1 MHAFVIGIEAACK
14 VGNAIS
20 PEHYAGGW
28 HVTSTCGVIGAAAAC
43 ARLLRL
49 DETQAAY
56 AIGMAAS
63 QSAGL
68 SEMLGSPT
76 RMFNMG
82 HAARSGF
89 MAAWYASKGI
99 ASSACA
105 LEAPRGFGNAF
116 TTRCDWAALTDTL
129 GVTWELAAN
138 AFKPYPCGIV
148 LHPLIDGCLQVA
160 AQSGA
165 PAAAI
170 ERVEVKVHPLVMVLT
185 GRTDPKD
192 GLESKLSFS
201 PACAVALADRSAGV
215 DQFTDARA
223 VDPAIAAL
231 RTRIHPVVDESLGT
245 DQSAVT
251 LMLADGRRFDARIEH
266 ATGSVVNPMSDAA
279 LDAKFI
285 ALATRTL
292 GADAAR
298 TLCTM
303 CRGIDDLDD
312 LGPLFARAAGGG

>member
-1 MHAFVIGIEAACK
+1 
-14 VGNAIS
+14 
-20 PEHYAGGW
+20 
-28 HVTSTCGVIGAAAAC
+28 
-43 ARLLRL
+43 
-49 DETQAAY
+49 
-56 AIGMAAS
+56 
-63 QSAGL
+63 
-68 SEMLGSPT
+68 
-76 RMFNMG
+76 
-82 HAARSGF
+82 
-89 MAAWYASKGI
+89 
-99 ASSACA
+99 
-105 LEAPRGFGNAF
+105 
-116 TTRCDWAALTDTL
+116 
-129 GVTWELAAN
+129 
-138 AFKPYPCGIV
+138 
-148 LHPLIDGCLQVA
+148 
-160 AQSGA
+160 
-165 PAAAI
+165 
-170 ERVEVKVHPLVMVLT
+170 MVLT

-201 PACAVALADRSAGV
+201 HACAVALADRSAGV

-251 LMLADGRRFDARIEH
+251 LMLTDGQRFEARVEH

-298 TLCTM
+298 TLCTL
-303 CRGIDDLDD
+303 CRGIDDIDD